1 MILAFDLDDT
11 LYEEITFVKS
21 GLKSVSDYLYRKYSI
36 PKNNSENFFYEELLK
51 DRNRILDK
59 ALIKFNIYSK
69 NEVKKCLSVYR
80 SHNPKI
86 QLYPQVNYIFRK
98 FGKESIYIITDGNK
112 LVQKNKIN
120 ALKVTKKIKS
130 HIITSNYGIKHSK
143 PSPYC
148 FLHIC
153 KKENIQ
159 PHELVYIGDNPNKD
173 FISIKKLGFKTI
185 RILNGRYKHV
195 KKSKEYEAEITINSL
210 SQITKKLIQNIMNK
224 NN

>member
-21 GLKSVSDYLYRKYSI
+21 GLKSVSDYLYRKYLI
-36 PKNNSENFFYEELLK
+36 PKKDSKNFFYQELLK
-51 DRNRILDK
+51 DRNKILDK

-112 LVQKNKIN
+112 LVQKNKNVQSQFSLTIEQETRSQLH
-120 ALKVTKKIKS
+120 AGLGITQTIKV
-130 HIITSNYGIKHSK
+130 
-143 PSPYC
+143 
-148 FLHIC
+148 
-153 KKENIQ
+153 
-159 PHELVYIGDNPNKD
+159 
-173 FISIKKLGFKTI
+173 
-185 RILNGRYKHV
+185 R
-195 KKSKEYEAEITINSL
+195 
-210 SQITKKLIQNIMNK
+210 
-224 NN
+224 